1 MIPYVLFFEQ
11 IDSLSLPYVG
21 GKGANLGELTKAG
34 FPVPGGFCV
43 TTHAY
48 QEFIAASP
56 QMEHFFAAL
65 EAIDPTDLNLI
76 REVGGGIREHLQ
88 QLAIPGKIKDE
99 ITRAWT
105 KQGMNHAYAVRSS
118 ATAEDLPNASF
129 AGQQDTYLN
138 IKGQEELLQ
147 HVRKCWASLFTDRAI
162 AYRAKNAFHHREVY
176 LSIVIQEMIIPDISG
191 ILFTADPVSG
201 NRTVVSIDASFG
213 LGEALV
219 SGMVSAD
226 LYKVKNGCIID
237 KKISQKKIAI
247 YSLPEGGTIT
257 QEIPEEQQAQQ
268 ALSDQQ
274 IVDLALLG
282 KSIEQH
288 YSAPQDIEFCLA
300 KEKFFIVQSRPIT
313 TLYPLP
319 DIPRKPLRVML
330 SFGHIQMMPNAI
342 KPLGIS
348 VLRTALP
355 PQLFIEAGS
364 RIYLDFT
371 DFLLSR
377 IVRSL
382 FPKLLSAVDES
393 MSRALKAV
401 AKRPGIFAGNQHS
414 DTPGA
419 ARNIAIPVLKK
430 AWKIL
435 RTGDPRLAKERIEAY
450 MQQQIQQT
458 RQALC
463 GVQGTERL
471 KAVQQQL
478 DGMMLGIVEEIIPYV
493 VPGII
498 ANKLLDKILVRW
510 LGDSAELHKLN
521 KSLPGNVTT
530 ELGLQLGDL
539 ADLLRELPEVEE
551 YLRTAEDV
559 TFYTG
564 LVQVAGGS
572 IFKDAFE
579 EFIAHYGMRCPGE
592 IDITHPRWRE
602 MPTQLLS
609 SLFSHMQSVKPG
621 EHRERFTA
629 GEKEAADAVL
639 HILDR
644 VKENPFKLKLAAR
657 LLAVFRYMGG
667 LREHHKY
674 LMSMVLDECKQAIMA
689 EADELVKMERLEQ
702 TEDAYFLNLE
712 ELIQIRQGEFR
723 HNTAELIARRKE
735 QYQWHQQLKPPRIMT
750 SEGEIVIVPPDRRNI
765 PEGTLIG
772 SPVSSGTVEG
782 IARVIL
788 RPENAVLHE
797 GEILVAPQT
806 DPGWTPLFQS
816 AKAIVTEVG
825 GLMTHGAVVA
835 REYGIPAVVGLDDA
849 TILIQDGDWIRVD
862 GDQGFVE
869 IIKK

>member
-11 IDSLSLPYVG
+11 IDRLSLPSVG

-43 TTHAY
+43 TTQAY

-56 QMEHFFAAL
+56 QMDHLFAAL
-65 EAIDPTDLNLI
+65 DAIDPTDLNQI
-76 REVGGGIREHLQ
+76 REVGGRIREHLQ
-88 QLAIPGKIKDE
+88 QLAITGAIKDE
-99 ITRAWT
+99 IIRAWT
-105 KQGMNHAYAVRSS
+105 KQGVNHAYAVRSS

-176 LSIVIQEMIIPDISG
+176 LSIVIQQMIIPDISG

-201 NRTVVSIDASFG
+201 NRTIVSIDASFG

-226 LYKVKNGCIID
+226 LYKVKNDRILE

-257 QEIPEEQQAQQ
+257 QEISKEQQAQQ

-274 IVDLALLG
+274 IVDLAALG

-288 YSAPQDIEFCLA
+288 YGVPQDIEFCLA
-300 KEKFFIVQSRPIT
+300 KGNFFIVQSRPIT

-319 DIPRKPLRVML
+319 DIPREPLRVML

-371 DFLLSR
+371 DFLLSH

-393 MSRALKAV
+393 MSRALAAV
-401 AKRPGIFAGNQHS
+401 VKRPGIFTGNRHS

-419 ARNIAIPVLKK
+419 ARNIALPVLKK

-435 RTGDPRLAKERIEAY
+435 RTGDPRLAKARIEAY
-450 MQQQIQQT
+450 MQQQIHQT

-463 GVQGTERL
+463 GVQGIERL
-471 KAVQQQL
+471 KTVQQQL
-478 DGMMLGIVEEIIPYV
+478 DGMMLGIVAEIIPYV

-498 ANKLLDKILVRW
+498 ANKLLDKVLVRW
-510 LGDSAELHKLN
+510 LGDSAELPKLN

-551 YLRTAEDV
+551 YLRTAEDS

-564 LVQVAGGS
+564 LAQVAGGS

-579 EFIAHYGMRCPGE
+579 EFIAQYGMRCPGE

-602 MPTQLLS
+602 TPTQLLS

-621 EHRERFTA
+621 EHRERFAA

-639 HILDR
+639 HILDH
-644 VKENPFKLKLAAR
+644 VKENPIKLKLAAR

-689 EADELVKMERLEQ
+689 EADELVKMGRLEQ
-702 TEDAYFLNLE
+702 AEDAYFLNLE
-712 ELIQIRQGEFR
+712 ELIQIRQGDFR
-723 HNTAELIARRKE
+723 HNAAQLIAKRKE
-735 QYQWHQQLKPPRIMT
+735 QYQWHQQLKPPRVMT

-765 PEGTLIG
+765 PEGILIG
-772 SPVSSGTVEG
+772 SPVSSGVVEG
-782 IARVIL
+782 TARVIL
-788 RPENAVLHE
+788 RPENAVLHK

-849 TILIQDGDWIRVD
+849 TILIKDGDRIRVD

-869 IIKK
+869 IIK